1 MNRVVTFV
9 VLAAVFSGLAG
20 FVVGYTRGPTIIYT
34 TPPDP
39 PIYLVTQ
46 TVNVSDFHFTCG
58 PSSQAPWLEGALRF
72 NVTSTYRTTI
82 VAEVAYVG
90 DWTGDTD
97 QTINPNTTNHVV
109 VTWGPGKMQD
119 IRVDQC
125 PNVTVRVWRITQT
138 LEACPNPP
146 C

>member
-1 MNRVVTFV
+1 LNRWAIYVVV
-9 VLAAVFSGLAG
+9 AAVVAGLVG

-34 TPPDP
+34 NP
-39 PIYLVTQ
+39 PIIRLTQ
-46 TVNVSDFHFTCG
+46 TASVSDYNFSCG
-58 PSSQAPWLEGALRF
+58 PSSQTPWLEGALRF
-72 NVTSTYRTTI
+72 NLTSTYWTSV

-97 QTINPNTTNHVV
+97 QAIAPNSTKQVV
-109 VTWGPGKMQD
+109 VTWGPGRMQN
-119 IRVDQC
+119 IQVDQC